1 MLCLLYHYRHL
12 NGTDLTDLL
21 CTDLITH
28 RVRIA
33 PGIKPA
39 SNTTQKRW
47 LVHTEWWIRKI
58 VQDGIKG
65 GVYELT
71 EPANGRLSRW
81 NARAVIVDKV
91 ENPRPEDEPRV
102 TFNYSRVTK
111 DLPGTY
117 MELSS
122 KVHDNLSDLRH
133 HFLIA
138 ADLKYA
144 YLTIPLHPS
153 DRHYFAFTIS
163 GIGQVQ
169 PTRMQQGS

>member
-12 NGTDLTDLL
+12 NGTDLTDLP

-33 PGIKPA
+33 PGTKPA

-47 LVHTEWWIRKI
+47 PAHTEWWLRKI
-58 VQDGIKG
+58 IQDGIDG

-91 ENPRPEDEPRV
+91 ENPRPEDEPRI
-102 TFNYSRVTK
+102 TFDYSRVTEE
-111 DLPGTY
+111 LPGTY

-122 KVHDNLSDLRH
+122 KVHDNLSDPRH
-133 HFLIA
+133 RILFA
-138 ADLKYA
+138 ADLKHVLPYD
-144 YLTIPLHPS
+144 PS
-153 DRHYFAFTIS
+153 TS
-163 GIGQVQ
+163 
-169 PTRMQQGS
+169 